1 MVKAK
6 FHKYLL
12 HLSKHNI
19 KKLHKGEPTM
29 LKHDQ
34 LSGGKV
40 EVYMTA
46 RQHNKLKKAHEKG
59 KGVKLHLSSHEIEH
73 NEKHG
78 EGWKD
83 LLKTGARTLAR
94 ESKPLIKKTVSKAI
108 KKYVGDDAGDA
119 IGSAIAD
126 VGEKAVNM
134 ATGGK
139 LRKGQHLSGLDAT
152 MGGKVDFMK
161 IAKTVSNGA
170 KAISSGY
177 KKYVKDTPIGD
188 AVRKTAKAG
197 LMTAAAAIPTALGA
211 PELAPITT
219 GLANQYGDTLIQK
232 AGLGV
237 LQSNHS
243 NFLNSL
249 HPSMHPHVPTQG
261 ITDIPRTGG
270 SFLPAGRAVRGGSF
284 VGPGPA
290 VQGGSFL
297 PAGRGLH
304 HRHEMGMVGGA
315 IGDPMNPLLPKQ
327 GVSDVPRDRMGRPYR
342 VGHDSGLFAG
352 SQ

>member
-6 FHKYLL
+6 YHKYLL
-12 HLSKHNI
+12 KLSKRNI
-19 KKLHKGEPTM
+19 AKMHKGEPTM

-34 LSGGKV
+34 LSGGSV

-59 KGVKLHLSSHEIEH
+59 KGVKLHLTEHEREH

-83 LLKTGARTLAR
+83 LLKTGARTLAK
-94 ESKPLIKKTVSKAI
+94 EAKPIVKKTVAKFA
-108 KKYVGDDAGDA
+108 KKYVGEDAGNA
-119 IGSAIAD
+119 IGSAVAD
-126 VGEKAVNM
+126 VGEHAVNI

-152 MGGKVDFMK
+152 VGGKVDFMK
-161 IAKTVSNGA
+161 IAKNV
-170 KAISSGY
+170 SSGY
-177 KKYVKDTPIGD
+177 KKYVKNTPIGD

-197 LMTAAAAIPTALGA
+197 LMTAAAAVPTALGA

-243 NFLNSL
+243 NFLNSM
-249 HPSMHPHVPTQG
+249 HPSMHPHIPAQG
-261 ITDIPRTGG
+261 ITDIPRKGG
-270 SFLPAGRAVRGGSF
+270 SFLGAGRGLHGGSF
-284 VGPGPA
+284 VG
-290 VQGGSFL
+290 
-297 PAGRGLH
+297 AGRGLQYH
-304 HRHEMGMVGGA
+304 HEMGMVGGGL
-315 IGDPMNPLLPKQ
+315 GDAMNPLLPKQ
-327 GVSDVPRDRMGRPYR
+327 GISDVARDRAGRPIHI
-342 VGHDSGLFAG
+342 GHDSGMFAG